1 MAAEGAKGQLGSAG
15 LCRGR
20 HRVCIS
26 VSPGSPGW
34 GWGWGWALLGLRSR
48 TEDTGDGAY
57 FKSST
62 WPDGVNKG
70 FRMPNMSPGGY
81 RCSLI
86 KILAAAGGGYH

>member
-1 MAAEGAKGQLGSAG
+1 M
-15 LCRGR
+15 
-20 HRVCIS
+20 CIS

-81 RCSLI
+81 LCSLI
-86 KILAAAGGGYH
+86 KSWQQQEGGILSSIFQLGKGVPERSYLA